1 MDLKDLSS
9 NWKKLQATLKNDN
22 PSTISKRRT
31 DNFVQQDNVKRRKRS
46 SSSIPRVHTNTTI
59 EKRRAV
65 LKKRNMMDT
74 ATETVDGV
82 SKLSVQEQA
91 KDGNEGIQ
99 EGELA
104 IGRERVNEGLSSST
118 EVGKYIAIDCEMVG
132 VGPNPD
138 RDSALARVSIVNFKG
153 DQVYDSFVKP
163 KEMVTDWR
171 TKVSGITPA
180 KLVSARTLEEVQK
193 DVAGLLDGRILIG
206 HAIQNDLNALL
217 LSHPKRDIRDTSV
230 HPPYRKIAGGVK
242 PRLKVLA
249 AELLGLQIQGA
260 AHSSVEDARATM
272 LLFQRDKESFEREHS
287 KRWPTRVQATD
298 EKGDSATK
306 KIMKQWELNYGWEK
320 RLGRKL
326 APLRATITTK
336 KGAEIEKALVKE
348 DSDWDGEMF
357 LGSEKTKVCVYG
369 GVIVKPIETSPEG
382 LVITF
387 LSHGEDCFDALK
399 DYADQIYDAVAGI
412 DKDAD
417 IEWAEM
423 PYCLQGE
430 A

>member
-9 NWKKLQATLKNDN
+9 NWKKLQPTLKNDN

-31 DNFVQQDNVKRRKRS
+31 DNFFQQDIVKRRKRS

-91 KDGNEGIQ
+91 KDGNEDIQ
-99 EGELA
+99 EGELT

-163 KEMVTDWR
+163 KERVTDWR

-206 HAIQNDLNALL
+206 HAIQNDLDALL

-287 KRWPTRVQATD
+287 KRWPTRVQVTD
-298 EKGDSATK
+298 QKGDSATK
-306 KIMKQWELNYGWEK
+306 KNKSKKK
-320 RLGRKL
+320 RRK
-326 APLRATITTK
+326 R
-336 KGAEIEKALVKE
+336 
-348 DSDWDGEMF
+348 
-357 LGSEKTKVCVYG
+357 
-369 GVIVKPIETSPEG
+369 
-382 LVITF
+382 
-387 LSHGEDCFDALK
+387 
-399 DYADQIYDAVAGI
+399 
-412 DKDAD
+412 
-417 IEWAEM
+417 
-423 PYCLQGE
+423 
-430 A
+430 